1 MSCHV
6 MSCHVMSCRHY
17 CINSKKSFSKTFS
30 FHKIIYKY
38 FAGFLACYLDCHASL
53 HQRWA
58 DACSARNDEKNIVI
72 TRFCKNRSN
81 PQKRNFIILDCFTTV
96 CNDRYKKQNRTRCA
110 PHGDDD
116 NKNFQFDKFQR
127 LFSVIYKKLINYKG
141 DFKMR
146 NQKNYAF
153 KKQKSKVFLTILC
166 MLGLVFSWS
175 CSCKNRVSN
184 PDDTPTE
191 GGSVI
196 TPSITLSTN
205 LMVID
210 NAGTQTKESIT
221 ITVDNADFVIA
232 DITGVEGLTKDNF
245 ELANGV
251 LSLKSGFDKVATT
264 EKTLTLAVNYQKKS
278 TAGANDTLSKTTDSK
293 TFNVVKVEK
302 FDNQSDILQN
312 IISSLGIKM
321 GSKRVS
327 FNFSEV
333 GKAGVDSISLENTYT
348 TEVKAECD
356 AQEFVNDI
364 LINDAISIK
373 KNDNYKK
380 YFDDVTGTYSIGETD
395 KSILTIELTF
405 SPKSIYEFGN
415 VKYTITL
422 NSNGKGDWF

>member
-1 MSCHV
+1 
-6 MSCHVMSCRHY
+6 
-17 CINSKKSFSKTFS
+17 
-30 FHKIIYKY
+30 
-38 FAGFLACYLDCHASL
+38 
-53 HQRWA
+53 
-58 DACSARNDEKNIVI
+58 
-72 TRFCKNRSN
+72 
-81 PQKRNFIILDCFTTV
+81 
-96 CNDRYKKQNRTRCA
+96 
-110 PHGDDD
+110 
-116 NKNFQFDKFQR
+116 
-127 LFSVIYKKLINYKG
+127 
-141 DFKMR
+141 MR
-146 NQKNYAF
+146 NQTNYAF

-184 PDDTPTE
+184 PDDTPTDGVVTNEE

-312 IISSLGIKM
+312 IISSLGVM
-321 GSKRVS
+321 QGSKRVS

-333 GKAGVDSISLENTYT
+333 GKAGVDSISLENTLHN
-348 TEVKAECD
+348 EAKADCN

>member
-1 MSCHV
+1 
-6 MSCHVMSCRHY
+6 
-17 CINSKKSFSKTFS
+17 
-30 FHKIIYKY
+30 
-38 FAGFLACYLDCHASL
+38 
-53 HQRWA
+53 
-58 DACSARNDEKNIVI
+58 
-72 TRFCKNRSN
+72 
-81 PQKRNFIILDCFTTV
+81 
-96 CNDRYKKQNRTRCA
+96 
-110 PHGDDD
+110 
-116 NKNFQFDKFQR
+116 
-127 LFSVIYKKLINYKG
+127 
-141 DFKMR
+141 MR
-146 NQKNYAF
+146 NQTNKTIF
-153 KKQKSKVFLTILC
+153 KQKSKVFLTILC

-184 PDDTPTE
+184 PDDTPTDGGVTNEE

-312 IISSLGIKM
+312 IISSLGVM
-321 GSKRVS
+321 QGSKRVS

-333 GKAGVDSISLENTYT
+333 GKADVDSISLENTLHN
-348 TEVKAECD
+348 EAKADCN
-356 AQEFVNDI
+356 AQEYLDDI
-364 LINDAISIK
+364 LINYPQQSIK
-373 KNDNYKK
+373 NNDNYKK
-380 YFDDVTGTYSIGETD
+380 YFDDVTGTYSIDEAN

>member
-1 MSCHV
+1 
-6 MSCHVMSCRHY
+6 
-17 CINSKKSFSKTFS
+17 
-30 FHKIIYKY
+30 
-38 FAGFLACYLDCHASL
+38 
-53 HQRWA
+53 
-58 DACSARNDEKNIVI
+58 
-72 TRFCKNRSN
+72 
-81 PQKRNFIILDCFTTV
+81 
-96 CNDRYKKQNRTRCA
+96 
-110 PHGDDD
+110 
-116 NKNFQFDKFQR
+116 
-127 LFSVIYKKLINYKG
+127 
-141 DFKMR
+141 MR
-146 NQKNYAF
+146 NQTNYAF

-184 PDDTPTE
+184 PDDTPTDGGVTNEE

-312 IISSLGIKM
+312 IISSLGVM
-321 GSKRVS
+321 QGSKRVS

-333 GKAGVDSISLENTYT
+333 GKAGVDSISLENTLHN
-348 TEVKAECD
+348 EAKADCN
-356 AQEFVNDI
+356 AQEYLDDI
-364 LINDAISIK
+364 LINYPQQSIK
-373 KNDNYKK
+373 NNDNYKK

>member
-1 MSCHV
+1 
-6 MSCHVMSCRHY
+6 
-17 CINSKKSFSKTFS
+17 
-30 FHKIIYKY
+30 
-38 FAGFLACYLDCHASL
+38 
-53 HQRWA
+53 
-58 DACSARNDEKNIVI
+58 
-72 TRFCKNRSN
+72 
-81 PQKRNFIILDCFTTV
+81 
-96 CNDRYKKQNRTRCA
+96 
-110 PHGDDD
+110 
-116 NKNFQFDKFQR
+116 
-127 LFSVIYKKLINYKG
+127 
-141 DFKMR
+141 MR
-146 NQKNYAF
+146 NQTNNVF
-153 KKQKSKVFLTILC
+153 KVKRQKSKLFLIILC
-166 MLGLVFSWS
+166 IFGLLFSYS

-348 TEVKAECD
+348 TEAKADCN

>member
-1 MSCHV
+1 
-6 MSCHVMSCRHY
+6 
-17 CINSKKSFSKTFS
+17 
-30 FHKIIYKY
+30 
-38 FAGFLACYLDCHASL
+38 
-53 HQRWA
+53 
-58 DACSARNDEKNIVI
+58 
-72 TRFCKNRSN
+72 
-81 PQKRNFIILDCFTTV
+81 
-96 CNDRYKKQNRTRCA
+96 
-110 PHGDDD
+110 
-116 NKNFQFDKFQR
+116 
-127 LFSVIYKKLINYKG
+127 
-141 DFKMR
+141 MR
-146 NQKNYAF
+146 NQTKRVF
-153 KKQKSKVFLTILC
+153 THKSKVFLTILC

-184 PDDTPTE
+184 PDDTPTDGVVTNEE

-312 IISSLGIKM
+312 IISSLGVM
-321 GSKRVS
+321 QGSKRVS

-333 GKAGVDSISLENTYT
+333 GKAGVDSISLENTLHN
-348 TEVKAECD
+348 EAKADCN

>member
-1 MSCHV
+1 
-6 MSCHVMSCRHY
+6 
-17 CINSKKSFSKTFS
+17 
-30 FHKIIYKY
+30 
-38 FAGFLACYLDCHASL
+38 
-53 HQRWA
+53 
-58 DACSARNDEKNIVI
+58 
-72 TRFCKNRSN
+72 
-81 PQKRNFIILDCFTTV
+81 
-96 CNDRYKKQNRTRCA
+96 
-110 PHGDDD
+110 
-116 NKNFQFDKFQR
+116 
-127 LFSVIYKKLINYKG
+127 
-141 DFKMR
+141 MR

-184 PDDTPTE
+184 PDDTPTDGGVTNEE

-312 IISSLGIKM
+312 IISSLGVM
-321 GSKRVS
+321 QGSKRVS

-333 GKAGVDSISLENTYT
+333 GKADVDSISLENTLHN
-348 TEVKAECD
+348 EAKADCN
-356 AQEFVNDI
+356 AQEYLDDI
-364 LINDAISIK
+364 LINYPQQSIK
-373 KNDNYKK
+373 NNDNYKK
-380 YFDDVTGTYSIGETD
+380 YFDDVTGTYSIDEAN

>member
-1 MSCHV
+1 
-6 MSCHVMSCRHY
+6 
-17 CINSKKSFSKTFS
+17 
-30 FHKIIYKY
+30 
-38 FAGFLACYLDCHASL
+38 
-53 HQRWA
+53 
-58 DACSARNDEKNIVI
+58 
-72 TRFCKNRSN
+72 
-81 PQKRNFIILDCFTTV
+81 
-96 CNDRYKKQNRTRCA
+96 
-110 PHGDDD
+110 
-116 NKNFQFDKFQR
+116 
-127 LFSVIYKKLINYKG
+127 
-141 DFKMR
+141 MR

-184 PDDTPTE
+184 PDDTPTDGGVTNEE

-312 IISSLGIKM
+312 IISSLGTKM

-348 TEVKAECD
+348 TEAKADCN

>member
-1 MSCHV
+1 
-6 MSCHVMSCRHY
+6 
-17 CINSKKSFSKTFS
+17 
-30 FHKIIYKY
+30 
-38 FAGFLACYLDCHASL
+38 
-53 HQRWA
+53 
-58 DACSARNDEKNIVI
+58 
-72 TRFCKNRSN
+72 
-81 PQKRNFIILDCFTTV
+81 
-96 CNDRYKKQNRTRCA
+96 
-110 PHGDDD
+110 
-116 NKNFQFDKFQR
+116 
-127 LFSVIYKKLINYKG
+127 
-141 DFKMR
+141 MR
-146 NQKNYAF
+146 NQTNNVF
-153 KKQKSKVFLTILC
+153 KVKRQKSKLFITILC
-166 MLGLVFSWS
+166 IFGLLFSYS

>member
-1 MSCHV
+1 
-6 MSCHVMSCRHY
+6 
-17 CINSKKSFSKTFS
+17 
-30 FHKIIYKY
+30 
-38 FAGFLACYLDCHASL
+38 
-53 HQRWA
+53 
-58 DACSARNDEKNIVI
+58 
-72 TRFCKNRSN
+72 
-81 PQKRNFIILDCFTTV
+81 
-96 CNDRYKKQNRTRCA
+96 
-110 PHGDDD
+110 
-116 NKNFQFDKFQR
+116 
-127 LFSVIYKKLINYKG
+127 
-141 DFKMR
+141 MR
-146 NQKNYAF
+146 NQTNNVF
-153 KKQKSKVFLTILC
+153 KVKRQKSKIFITILC
-166 MLGLVFSWS
+166 IFGLLFSYS

-184 PDDTPTE
+184 PDDTPTDSGVITNKE
-191 GGSVI
+191 GGIVI
-196 TPSITLSTN
+196 TPSATLSTN
-205 LMVID
+205 LMTINV
-210 NAGTQTKESIT
+210 NGNGTKQSIT
-221 ITVDNADFVIA
+221 VNNADFVIA

-251 LSLKSGFDKVATT
+251 LSLKSGFDKVDTT

>member
-1 MSCHV
+1 
-6 MSCHVMSCRHY
+6 
-17 CINSKKSFSKTFS
+17 
-30 FHKIIYKY
+30 
-38 FAGFLACYLDCHASL
+38 
-53 HQRWA
+53 
-58 DACSARNDEKNIVI
+58 
-72 TRFCKNRSN
+72 
-81 PQKRNFIILDCFTTV
+81 
-96 CNDRYKKQNRTRCA
+96 
-110 PHGDDD
+110 
-116 NKNFQFDKFQR
+116 
-127 LFSVIYKKLINYKG
+127 
-141 DFKMR
+141 MR
-146 NQKNYAF
+146 NQTNNVF
-153 KKQKSKVFLTILC
+153 KVKRQKSKLFITILC
-166 MLGLVFSWS
+166 IFGLLFSYS

-312 IISSLGIKM
+312 IISSLGVM
-321 GSKRVS
+321 QGSKRVS

-333 GKAGVDSISLENTYT
+333 GKAGVDSISLENTLHN
-348 TEVKAECD
+348 EAKADCN
-356 AQEFVNDI
+356 AQEYLDDI
-364 LINDAISIK
+364 LINYPQQSIK
-373 KNDNYKK
+373 NNDNYKK
-380 YFDDVTGTYSIGETD
+380 YFDDVTGTYSIDEAN

>member
-1 MSCHV
+1 
-6 MSCHVMSCRHY
+6 
-17 CINSKKSFSKTFS
+17 
-30 FHKIIYKY
+30 
-38 FAGFLACYLDCHASL
+38 
-53 HQRWA
+53 
-58 DACSARNDEKNIVI
+58 
-72 TRFCKNRSN
+72 
-81 PQKRNFIILDCFTTV
+81 
-96 CNDRYKKQNRTRCA
+96 
-110 PHGDDD
+110 
-116 NKNFQFDKFQR
+116 
-127 LFSVIYKKLINYKG
+127 
-141 DFKMR
+141 MR

-184 PDDTPTE
+184 PDDTPTDGGVTNEE

-312 IISSLGIKM
+312 IISSVGSIP
-321 GSKRVS
+321 GSKRVI

-333 GKAGVDSISLENTYT
+333 GKAGVDSISLENTLHN
-348 TEVKAECD
+348 EAKADCN
-356 AQEFVNDI
+356 AQEYLDDI
-364 LINDAISIK
+364 LINYPQQSIK
-373 KNDNYKK
+373 NNDNYKK
-380 YFDDVTGTYSIGETD
+380 YFDDVTGTYSIDETD